1 MNKLGKEESL
11 TAPLGYKCSIA
22 DVAVKSSAGK
32 KNLTQIE
39 VMENVRYFLVHYLSG
54 CTVLTFC
61 ILESLGVREITI
73 EVDLHHPVHVLDD
86 RVLHVDLDD
95 HDLCGLPP

>member
-1 MNKLGKEESL
+1 MAAGGKKKWSFRLNKLGKEESL

-39 VMENVRYFLVHYLSG
+39 VMENVRYLLAHRLSAQY
-54 CTVLTFC
+54 
-61 ILESLGVREITI
+61 
-73 EVDLHHPVHVLDD
+73 
-86 RVLHVDLDD
+86 
-95 HDLCGLPP
+95 